1 MNLKACYGMIL
12 DIVYKHE
19 LHNNMYGFRN
29 GARGHGICGW
39 FVWWSGGYDEIHK
52 VHVGIVGEY

>member
-1 MNLKACYGMIL
+1 MIL
-12 DIVYKHE
+12 EIVYKHE